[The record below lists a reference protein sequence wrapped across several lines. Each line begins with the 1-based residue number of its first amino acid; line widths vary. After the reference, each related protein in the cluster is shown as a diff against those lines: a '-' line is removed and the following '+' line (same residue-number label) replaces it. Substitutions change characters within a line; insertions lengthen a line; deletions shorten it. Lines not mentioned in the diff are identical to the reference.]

1 MFVISAIHH
10 WSFEGG
16 SPMRRSISTL
26 LLAVAIG
33 VALLA
38 QGSSGPPA
46 AYPAGPPAA
55 PSIYKSWAD
64 VNAEL
69 SKGNPNSLT
78 GVSMSVSRLAGNV
91 GVRRRGAGSPQFAII
106 HPRTMEIYQI
116 VDGTATYV
124 TGGTLTPPLTDN
136 GPDIYRSMAITG
148 GTSRKVGKDDI
159 IVTPPG
165 TPHWFSQ
172 IDGAITYMEVTF
184 EMPTK

>member
-1 MFVISAIHH
+1 MLAAIS
-10 WSFEGG
+10 
-16 SPMRRSISTL
+16 
-26 LLAVAIG
+26 IG
-33 VALLA
+33 LLA
-38 QGSSGPPA
+38 QESSGPSA
-46 AYPAGPPAA
+46 AYPAGPAAA
-55 PSIYKSWAD
+55 PSIYKSWTEI
-64 VNAEL
+64 NAEL
-69 SKGNPNSLT
+69 SKGDPNSLT

-91 GVRRRGAGSPQFAII
+91 GVRRRGAGSPQYAII

-148 GTSRKVGKDDI
+148 GTSRRVGKDDI

-172 IDGAITYMEVTF
+172 IDGTITYMEVTF
-184 EMPTK
+184 EMPKK

>member
-1 MFVISAIHH
+1 MKRFIPTI
-10 WSFEGG
+10 
-16 SPMRRSISTL
+16 IL
-26 LLAVAIG
+26 LMALG

-38 QGSSGPPA
+38 QRSSAPPA
-46 AYPAGPPAA
+46 AYPAGPAAA

-64 VNAEL
+64 IDAEL
-69 SKGNPNSLT
+69 SKGDPNSLT
-78 GVSMSVSRLAGNV
+78 GTAMSVSKLAGNV

-106 HPRTMEIYQI
+106 HPTTMEIYQI

-136 GPDIYRSMAITG
+136 GPSIYRSMAITG
-148 GTSRKVGKDDI
+148 GTSRKVAKDDI

-184 EMPTK
+184 EMPPHEAPKK